1 MNNSAWEKDISDS
14 EGDDGR
20 NGAVKYYKRD
30 FWSQENLKF
39 TRPHFRLQR
48 SAAIVNKLGR
58 GKERDLLDVGCG
70 PGALAKLLDS
80 NIHYYGIDIAIQEPA
95 PNLIEADLLQGPIK
109 FDDKQ
114 FDIVVAQGLFEYL
127 GKFQSEKFAD
137 ISHLLRPDGR
147 FVVTYQNFGHRNK
160 QIYWPYSNVQPL
172 SDFRASLARYF
183 RIDRSFPVAHNWN
196 HGSPQRRWLQ
206 VIEMPINLNI
216 PVISPVLATEYFFIC
231 SPRAA
236 QPASS

>member
-1 MNNSAWEKDISDS
+1 MNNSAWEKDISAS

-160 QIYWPYSNVQPL
+160 QIYWPYSNVQAL
-172 SDFRASLARYF
+172 NDFRQSLTQYFEIKRYF
-183 RIDRSFPVAHNWN
+183 PTSHNWN
-196 HGSPQRRWLQ
+196 RCEPNRKFIKAANMH
-206 VIEMPINLNI
+206 INRDI
-216 PVISPVLATEYFFIC
+216 PFISPVFAVAYFFIC
-231 SPRAA
+231 SKR
-236 QPASS
+236 SRE

>member
-1 MNNSAWEKDISDS
+1 MNNSAWEKDISAS

-109 FDDKQ
+109 FDDKGRRENVPMI
-114 FDIVVAQGLFEYL
+114 FAQWQKGV
-127 GKFQSEKFAD
+127 
-137 ISHLLRPDGR
+137 P
-147 FVVTYQNFGHRNK
+147 VT
-160 QIYWPYSNVQPL
+160 V
-172 SDFRASLARYF
+172 
-183 RIDRSFPVAHNWN
+183 FPED
-196 HGSPQRRWLQ
+196 L
-206 VIEMPINLNI
+206 
-216 PVISPVLATEYFFIC
+216 VLAKAVWP
-231 SPRAA
+231 SV
-236 QPASS
+236 